1 MCSPRRR
8 SIQRAVRSHGVRSPC
23 WRSRSSRGNYPG
35 RSEVRPFTGRQIE
48 LLQTFADQAVIAI
61 ENTRLFEKEEARTQ
75 ELESALERQTTT
87 AEILGV
93 ISSSPGT
100 LEPVFDA
107 ILRRARELCGAISG
121 ISSSSTVRSGGR

>member
-1 MCSPRRR
+1 
-8 SIQRAVRSHGVRSPC
+8 
-23 WRSRSSRGNYPG
+23 
-35 RSEVRPFTGRQIE
+35 VRPFTGRQIE